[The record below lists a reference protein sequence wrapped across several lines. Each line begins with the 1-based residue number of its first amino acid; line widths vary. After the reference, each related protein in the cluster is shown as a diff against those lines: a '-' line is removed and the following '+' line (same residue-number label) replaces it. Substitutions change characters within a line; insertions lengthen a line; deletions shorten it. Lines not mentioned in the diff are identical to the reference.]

1 VVVSDGQKGGAAA
14 TVRAAGG
21 VITRDGPHGAEIL
34 LVHRPRYD
42 DWSLPKGK
50 AEPGESDEACAL
62 REVEEETSLEC
73 ALGEEVAVTHYVDA
87 RGRPKQVRYF
97 AMTPRA
103 GSEASPRNEVD
114 AVRWLSP
121 ERASE
126 TLSYKR
132 DRDIVARLV
141 QRSSS

>member
-1 VVVSDGQKGGAAA
+1 MPNREGKAAAA

-21 VITRDGPHGAEIL
+21 VVTRDGPDGPEIL

-62 REVEEETSLEC
+62 REVEEETSLVCE
-73 ALGEEVAVTHYVDA
+73 LGQEVAVTHYVDS
-87 RGRPKQVRYF
+87 RGRPKYVRYF

-114 AVRWLSP
+114 SVRWVAL
-121 ERASE
+121 ERAIE
-126 TLSYKR
+126 MLSYAR
-132 DRDIVARLV
+132 DRAIVARLAE
-141 QRSSS
+141 RSSS

>member
-1 VVVSDGQKGGAAA
+1 MADA

-21 VITRDGPHGAEIL
+21 VITRNAADGAELL

-50 AEPGESDEACAL
+50 AEPDESDEACAL
-62 REVEEETSLEC
+62 REVEEETSLVC
-73 ALGEEVAVTHYVDA
+73 DLGDEIAVTSYVDG
-87 RGRPKQVRYF
+87 RGRPKRVRYF

-114 AVRWLSP
+114 AVRWVRP
-121 ERASE
+121 ARAIE
-126 TLSYKR
+126 MLSYDR
-132 DRDIVARLV
+132 DREIVARLAPG
-141 QRSSS
+141 

>member
-1 VVVSDGQKGGAAA
+1 MADA

-21 VITRDGPHGAEIL
+21 VITRNAADGAELL

-50 AEPGESDEACAL
+50 AEPDESDEACAL
-62 REVEEETSLEC
+62 REVEEETSLVC
-73 ALGEEVAVTHYVDA
+73 DLGDEIAVTSYVDG
-87 RGRPKQVRYF
+87 RGRPKRVRYF

-114 AVRWLSP
+114 AVRWVRPALAI
-121 ERASE
+121 EM
-126 TLSYKR
+126 LSYDR
-132 DRDIVARLV
+132 DREIVARLAPGWP
-141 QRSSS
+141 S